1 MDSISFSMK
10 SKVILEATG
19 NDGITSDLFSPSS
32 KNNGDT
38 KLAGVNEVSLIADR
52 IDSDFLFLLGL
63 LNMTVFLNEAQISS
77 NFIGIISNY
86 HPFYANI
93 TKD

>member
-1 MDSISFSMK
+1 MDRHEI
-10 SKVILEATG
+10 ILLP
-19 NDGITSDLFSPSS
+19 GIDLFSPSN
-32 KNNGDT
+32 KNIGDT

-63 LNMTVFLNEAQISS
+63 LNMAVFLNEAQISS
-77 NFIGIISNY
+77 NFIGIISNC